1 MRTVH
6 VRRTKRLHAG
16 HLWVFSNEIAEQV
29 KDYEPGSLVEVRD
42 MHEAFLG
49 SGYINPHSLIAV
61 RLLTWK
67 PEAIDREF
75 LERRIRK
82 ALHLRERFFSGRD
95 AVRLIYSEG
104 DYLPGLIVDRYASHL
119 SVQILT
125 MGMERMKD
133 TIIGLLDEVL
143 QPEVI
148 VLKNEGRSR
157 SLEGLPLYKEVVKGE
172 AGSRAII
179 TEGPL
184 RLEVDL
190 YAGQKTGY
198 FLDQKENRRVF
209 GGMFG
214 GGKGLDLFCYT
225 GAWALT
231 AAAAGASVTGVDES
245 LPAIAQAGR
254 NAQLNGLEG
263 RAAFVAEDV
272 FSFLRRHVQGNEKTL
287 DFIVLDPPAFVKS
300 AAKLKEATKAYRE
313 LNALCMRLLK
323 PGGLLVTSSCS
334 YHLGT
339 ELFVEMLR
347 AAGKDSGRDLRLLEL
362 RSQDRDH
369 PVLLSMPET
378 EYLKCAFLLVD

>member
-16 HLWVFSNEIAEQV
+16 HLWIFSNEIAEQV
-29 KDYEPGSLVEVRD
+29 KDYEPGSLVEVLD
-42 MHEAFLG
+42 MHEAVLG

-61 RLLTWK
+61 RLLSRKRET
-67 PEAIDREF
+67 IDRDF
-75 LERRIRK
+75 LRGRIQD
-82 ALHLRERFFSGRD
+82 AVSLRERFFHGRD

-104 DYLPGLIVDRYASHL
+104 DYLPGLIVDRYASHV

-133 TIIGLLDEVL
+133 MIIGLLDEVL
-143 QPEVI
+143 KPDVI
-148 VLKNEGRSR
+148 VLKNESRSR
-157 SLEGLPLYKEVVKGE
+157 ALEGLPLYKEVVKGD
-172 AGSRAII
+172 AASRALIS
-179 TEGPL
+179 EGDL
-184 RLEVDL
+184 RLEVDP
-190 YAGQKTGY
+190 YAGQKTGF

-209 GGMFG
+209 GSLVRS
-214 GGKGLDLFCYT
+214 GKGLDLFCYT

-245 LPAIAQAGR
+245 GPAIAQAER
-254 NAQLNGLEG
+254 NAQLNSLAD
-263 RAAFVAEDV
+263 RATFVAEDV
-272 FSFLRRHVQGNEKTL
+272 FSFLRRHAGENEKTM
-287 DFIVLDPPAFVKS
+287 DFIVLDPPAFVRS

-313 LNALCMRLLK
+313 LNSLCMKSLK

-334 YHLGT
+334 YHLGR

-347 AAGKDSGRDLRLLEL
+347 AAGKDAGRDLRLLEL